1 MKTLLKSLLI
11 GASFIA
17 AVEATAQEATETC
30 QSYYGFAESVM
41 KSRQSG
47 VPMPE
52 VINLIPNDAGILIS
66 IARSAYRQP
75 RMNVEENQQ
84 WYITDFA
91 NDVYA
96 ECLEAFD

>member
-1 MKTLLKSLLI
+1 MKTLLKSLVM
-11 GASFIA
+11 GAAFVA
-17 AVEATAQEATETC
+17 AVEATAAEPIEIC
-30 QSYYGFAESVM
+30 QTYYEFGENVM

-52 VINLIPNDAGILIS
+52 LIAVVEGEELLVNVIRA
-66 IARSAYRQP
+66 AYRQP

-84 WYITDFA
+84 RYITDFA

-96 ECLEAFD
+96 ECLQAFD